1 MVKASVFYNDIADR
15 YENFSYE
22 NLTTLTYTDA
32 IINFNASL
40 INSKIKSDYLLFEEK
55 PNHGYNHLGIAID
68 SKTQNSYIETFF
80 HQATDMYIQG
90 QQIVKV
96 ESFTL
101 YTPDNQVIVSDSF

>member
-1 MVKASVFYNDIADR
+1 MVKASIFYSDIADR

-32 IINFNASL
+32 VINFNPAL

-55 PNHGYNHLGIAID
+55 PNHEYNHLGIAFD
-68 SKTQNSYIETFF
+68 TETQNRYIETFF
-80 HQATDMYIQG
+80 HQATDMYIHG

-96 ESFTL
+96 KSFTL
-101 YTPDNQVIVSDSF
+101 YSPDNQIIVTDSF